1 MRTKNDSQLVETQT
15 NNPSVVD
22 MTTDKPATNAKVKKS
37 KGKKVDKPKPQFN
50 WVKGFET
57 VASQEK
63 SHSYKSELLTAKTM
77 AQLKANMDLVIT
89 AIKSGTEHDKEIA
102 SYLLKIET
110 QLTDTATEKY
120 GEKNKKQ
127 ITRNVKSAIKE
138 LAERDFRFKSSR
150 AFEYIRLANNGP
162 VFNLDLKISH
172 LIELSRLKNGTDDL
186 KNLLAVKSVKE
197 LDAMKF
203 IEIQAVVKEFNSFKR
218 KSKKAKPETAP
229 APVNEFKKF
238 IGSFDKVQKS
248 IDRKSLDADDLKK
261 IKALAEWAN
270 EIIKSHQGKV
280 A

>member
-15 NNPSVVD
+15 NNPSVVA
-22 MTTDKPATNAKVKKS
+22 MTTDKPATNAKDKKS
-37 KGKKVDKPKPQFN
+37 KSKKVDKPKPQFN
-50 WVKGFET
+50 WAKGFET

-63 SHSYKSELLTAKTM
+63 DHPYKSELLTAKTM

-102 SYLLKIET
+102 SYLLKIEI

-203 IEIQAVVKEFNSFKR
+203 LEIQAVVKEFSRLFRYRTRGRFRLGLIAQVFRCRARRGSARSAHRDQSSFGR
-218 KSKKAKPETAP
+218 RARALSGCLLLPEA
-229 APVNEFKKF
+229 A
-238 IGSFDKVQKS
+238 GS
-248 IDRKSLDADDLKK
+248 
-261 IKALAEWAN
+261 
-270 EIIKSHQGKV
+270 
-280 A
+280 

>member
-1 MRTKNDSQLVETQT
+1 
-15 NNPSVVD
+15 
-22 MTTDKPATNAKVKKS
+22 MTTKAIAPALNPQTVAPATQPATNAKDKKS
-37 KGKKVDKPKPQFN
+37 KSKKVDKPKPQFN

-63 SHSYKSELLTAKTM
+63 DRSYKSELLTAKTM

-203 IEIQAVVKEFNSFKR
+203 LEIQAVVKEFNSFKR
-218 KSKKAKPETAP
+218 KSKNTKPETAP

-238 IGSFDKVQKS
+238 IGGFDKVQKS